1 MNLIY
6 LMIYNTLCS
15 VNEILWSCLFLPCAV
30 ACGAVLTLRCRGLQ
44 LRRFRLAMKLT
55 LGRMFQKNK
64 ARAGTVTPFQAA
76 ATALASTVGTG
87 NIIGTAQAIAMGG
100 PGAVF
105 WMWAASLLGMVIKY
119 GEICLSLLYRRRKP
133 EGGYSGGPMYYI
145 ELGMGRR
152 FRPLAL
158 AYALLAAA
166 AAFGIGNMSQISSA
180 AGAVTDAVLA
190 FTPLTQAG
198 AIRFRHILGLVLALF
213 TGFAIFR
220 GVTGTGK
227 LTSLLVPLMSVI
239 FFVAAGGVIL
249 CHAQRLPAVLGDIFR
264 SAFSLRAISGAA
276 QGTALRHALQW
287 GLRRSAFSN
296 EAGLGSAAIAH
307 ASADTS
313 SAPEQGL
320 WGIFEVFADTVVIC
334 SLTAFA
340 ILCSGVDIPWGQTV
354 GGELFTASL
363 NTVFGKGCSL
373 LFMAVSMLL
382 FALSSVL
389 GWALY
394 GSCCVNYLFGSS
406 AVAPYR
412 LAFAAAV
419 YISCIMST
427 KMIWALA
434 DCFNALMSVPN
445 FIALFALSAQIE
457 KVTKER
463 FFSGVQ

>member
-1 MNLIY
+1 
-6 LMIYNTLCS
+6 MIYNSLCS
-15 VNEILWSCLFLPCAV
+15 LNEILWSYIFLPLAV

-44 LRRFRLAMKLT
+44 LRRFKQAMKLT

-64 ARAGTVTPFQAA
+64 AHTGTVTPFQAA

-105 WMWAASLLGMVIKY
+105 WMWVASLLGMVIKY
-119 GEICLSLLYRRRKP
+119 GEICLSILYRRRDP
-133 EGGYSGGPMYYI
+133 EGGYSGGPMYTI

-158 AYALLAAA
+158 SYALLAAA

-180 AGAVTDAVLA
+180 AGAVTDAVVIFLH
-190 FTPLTQAG
+190 LTQSG
-198 AIRFRHILGLVLALF
+198 IVRFRHALGLILALF
-213 TGFAIFR
+213 TGLAIFH

-239 FFVAAGGVIL
+239 FFIAAGGVIL
-249 CHAQRLPAVLGDIFR
+249 CHVQRLPAVLWNIIQ
-264 SAFSLRAISGAA
+264 SAFSLRAISGAV

-307 ASADTS
+307 AAADTD

-334 SLTAFA
+334 SLTAFS
-340 ILCSGVDIPWGQTV
+340 ILCSGVNIPWGQTV

-363 NTVFGKGCSL
+363 KTMFGNSCSL
-373 LFMAVSMLL
+373 IFMAASMLL

-394 GSCCVNYLFGSS
+394 GSCCVKYLFGSS

-427 KMIWALA
+427 EFIWAIA
-434 DCFNALMSVPN
+434 DCFNALMAVPN
-445 FIALFALSAQIE
+445 FVALFALSGQLE
-457 KVTKER
+457 NVTKDR
-463 FFSGVQ
+463 FFPASH

>member
-1 MNLIY
+1 M
-6 LMIYNTLCS
+6 
-15 VNEILWSCLFLPCAV
+15 
-30 ACGAVLTLRCRGLQ
+30 
-44 LRRFRLAMKLT
+44 
-55 LGRMFQKNK
+55 
-64 ARAGTVTPFQAA
+64 
-76 ATALASTVGTG
+76 
-87 NIIGTAQAIAMGG
+87 
-100 PGAVF
+100 
-105 WMWAASLLGMVIKY
+105 
-119 GEICLSLLYRRRKP
+119 
-133 EGGYSGGPMYYI
+133 
-145 ELGMGRR
+145 
-152 FRPLAL
+152 
-158 AYALLAAA
+158 
-166 AAFGIGNMSQISSA
+166 
-180 AGAVTDAVLA
+180 
-190 FTPLTQAG
+190 
-198 AIRFRHILGLVLALF
+198 
-213 TGFAIFR
+213 
-220 GVTGTGK
+220 
-227 LTSLLVPLMSVI
+227 
-239 FFVAAGGVIL
+239 
-249 CHAQRLPAVLGDIFR
+249 
-264 SAFSLRAISGAA
+264 
-276 QGTALRHALQW
+276 
-287 GLRRSAFSN
+287 
-296 EAGLGSAAIAH
+296 
-307 ASADTS
+307 
-313 SAPEQGL
+313 
-320 WGIFEVFADTVVIC
+320 VIC

-445 FIALFALSAQIE
+445 FIALFALSPQIE

>member
-1 MNLIY
+1 
-6 LMIYNTLCS
+6 MIYNTLCS

-105 WMWAASLLGMVIKY
+105 WMWAASLLGMIIKY
-119 GEICLSLLYRRRKP
+119 AEICLSILYRKR
-133 EGGYSGGPMYYI
+133 EAAGGYSGGPMVYI
-145 ELGMGRR
+145 ELGLGRR
-152 FRPLAL
+152 FRPLAKS
-158 AYALLAAA
+158 YALLAAL

-180 AGAVTDAVLA
+180 AGAVT
-190 FTPLTQAG
+190 QAAEFFG
-198 AIRFRHILGLVLALF
+198 LRPGNEALFRHALGLILASL
-213 TGFAIFR
+213 TCAAVFR
-220 GVTGTGK
+220 GTVGTGK
-227 LTSLLVPLMSVI
+227 LTAVLVPLMSA
-239 FFVAAGGVIL
+239 FFFLAAGGLIL
-249 CHAQRLPAVLGDIFR
+249 CHAQRLPAVLLEIFR
-264 SAFSLRAISGAA
+264 GAFSPKAIGGGMSGAA
-276 QGTALRHALQW
+276 MRQALQW

-445 FIALFALSAQIE
+445 FIALFALSPQIE